1 MGRAYCIC
9 PPLLSIPSP
18 PDPLHLSNT
27 VPTTP
32 SPGVLLL
39 HHSSRAVS
47 CALKHH
53 LTFPTLFAQHLVSE
67 ICSDRRRVRPQRGS
81 TLPCLCPP
89 SALLS
94 TLLNAPL
101 QAIYKMVSSVMKMP
115 EDESTPEKRTDK
127 IFRQMDT
134 NNDGRDMRAGGMAST
149 GRLGETVAVT
159 DVFGKCPLRPY
170 LPRPQSWPCP
180 FPLPRDSAVLKKDWN
195 SGPGTST
202 LHLVPSL
209 WLYDNGRVP
218 SPSEL

>member
-1 MGRAYCIC
+1 M
-9 PPLLSIPSP
+9 PSP
-18 PDPLHLSNT
+18 PQHSQPPQIHCTFRTRS
-27 VPTTP
+27 PPMP

-67 ICSDRRRVRPQRGS
+67 ICSDWRRVLPQRGS
-81 TLPCLCPP
+81 TLPCLCPS

-94 TLLNAPL
+94 TLMNAPL

-134 NNDGRDMRAGGMAST
+134 NNDGRNMGAGGIAST
-149 GRLGETVAVT
+149 GCLGETVAGT
-159 DVFGKCPLRPY
+159 DVFGKCPLWPC
-170 LPRPQSWPCP
+170 PPQSWPCP
-180 FPLPRDSAVLKKDWN
+180 FLSLLCPL
-195 SGPGTST
+195 
-202 LHLVPSL
+202 
-209 WLYDNGRVP
+209 
-218 SPSEL
+218 SPPT